1 VLGAV
6 AVTARSDRPD
16 LSPEEIAGVDMLVGQ
31 AAKALEDRRLQQ
43 EVFAAVDNIMPELE
57 AIQRQRSAVRYMDSA
72 TLPLDDELFKS
83 VEFTTW
89 VRDAL
94 SHYWG
99 GPKLTRS
106 PLIRLKV
113 VQQAL
118 EENEGSPAKALR
130 AVLLQAMDRLKPN
143 GDRRMTAAEWLLF
156 NILELK
162 FVQGQRVRE
171 IATRLAVSES
181 DLYRKQRVAIEAV
194 AATLAEMERQAEV
207 AQPGEAPAAQGL
219 GPV

>member
-1 VLGAV
+1 
-6 AVTARSDRPD
+6 
-16 LSPEEIAGVDMLVGQ
+16 
-31 AAKALEDRRLQQ
+31 
-43 EVFAAVDNIMPELE
+43 
-57 AIQRQRSAVRYMDSA
+57 MDSA
-72 TLPLDDELFKS
+72 ALPLDDDLFQS
-83 VEFTTW
+83 AEFTTW

-99 GPKLTRS
+99 GPKLTHS

-171 IATRLAVSES
+171 IAIRLAVSES

-194 AATLAEMERQAEV
+194 AAMLAEMERQAEV
-207 AQPGEAPAAQGL
+207 AQPAGSSAAQGS